1 MIDLHS
7 HILPAIDDGAADL
20 RESMKMAR
28 MAVGDGISC
37 MACTPHII
45 PGLWAN
51 TAQSISSAMHTLQE
65 RFEED
70 ELDLRLVLGA
80 DVHIAPDLLSSL
92 DAGHIP
98 TLNGTRYFLF
108 EPTHRVL
115 PPRIEDLATQLIVAG
130 YVPILTHPERLTW
143 LEHHYDTIERLNQ
156 IGCLLQIAAGS
167 ITGAFGKTALYYAER
182 LLDEG
187 RVDIL
192 ASDAHNV
199 SGRPP
204 ILSAARDS
212 VAERLDEAQAI
223 AMVMT
228 RPAQIL
234 ADESI
239 VPQGQR
245 NRVTVA
251 RKKESQSLWK
261 KLMRKDMH

>member
-80 DVHIAPDLLSSL
+80 DVHIAPDLL
-92 DAGHIP
+92 
-98 TLNGTRYFLF
+98 
-108 EPTHRVL
+108 
-115 PPRIEDLATQLIVAG
+115 
-130 YVPILTHPERLTW
+130 
-143 LEHHYDTIERLNQ
+143 HHYDTIERLNQ
-156 IGCLLQIAAGS
+156 IGCLLQITAGS